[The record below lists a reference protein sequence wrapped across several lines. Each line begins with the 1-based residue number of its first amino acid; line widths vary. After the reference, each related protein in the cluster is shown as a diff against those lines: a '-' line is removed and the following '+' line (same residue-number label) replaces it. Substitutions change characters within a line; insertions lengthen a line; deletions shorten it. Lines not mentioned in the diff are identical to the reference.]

1 MLRRLLLLVALLLS
15 IPLLG
20 CIVRT
25 HGPGPGPRCHNECAY
40 WGVREQCDRFCRV
53 WAAGACMAWE
63 SRCRPV
69 RTCVRWHTRCY

>member
-1 MLRRLLLLVALLLS
+1 MLGRLLLLLAMVVS

-20 CIVRT
+20 SCVVRT
-25 HGPGPGPRCHNECAY
+25 YGPGPRCHNECAY

-53 WAAGACMAWE
+53 WAAGVCMAWE

-69 RTCVRWHTRCY
+69 RSCVRWEQRCY